1 VENSHVS
8 DSKNQFSRMPQT
20 VKKQILANI
29 KRQIK
34 AQAKAQI
41 NTQIKLSTN
50 EILSEINEILN
61 KY

>member
-1 VENSHVS
+1 
-8 DSKNQFSRMPQT
+8 MPQT

-50 EILSEINEILN
+50 EILIEINEILN